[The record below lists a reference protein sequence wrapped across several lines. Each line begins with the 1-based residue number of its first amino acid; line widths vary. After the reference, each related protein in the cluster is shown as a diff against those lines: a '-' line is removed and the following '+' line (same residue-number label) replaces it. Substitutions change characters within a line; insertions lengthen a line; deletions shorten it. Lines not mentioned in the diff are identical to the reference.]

1 MDHACLFA
9 SGVSP
14 TCCACG
20 DTRVTQS
27 FVLSI
32 QVGAP
37 SIPNVKWDDVG
48 GLEGVKKMILDTVE
62 LPLKHRDLFSS
73 SLRRRSGILLYGPPG
88 VTDRGP

>member
-1 MDHACLFA
+1 MTPAYP
-9 SGVSP
+9 G
-14 TCCACG
+14 
-20 DTRVTQS
+20 
-27 FVLSI
+27 

-88 VTDRGP
+88 RAAVKATDC